1 MEGERYSRQFILPH
15 DFLKILFGKLL
26 YNFVVV
32 SAIQQYESVIYINPF
47 PSEPPS
53 PPTIPPLLV
62 ITEHKTGLLVLFCN
76 CPLINLFYTC
86 ILYYICQYIFILY
99 MSVLLT
105 QIISISPSPA
115 VPTSLFSTRFISTI
129 FLDCIYM
136 R

>member
-1 MEGERYSRQFILPH
+1 MEGERYSRQFILPN
-15 DFLKILFGKLL
+15 DFLQILFGKLL
-26 YNFVVV
+26 YNFVLV
-32 SAIQQYESVIYINPF
+32 SAIQQYKSVIYINHF

-76 CPLINLFYTC
+76 FPINLFYTC

-99 MSVLLT
+99 MSMLLS
-105 QIISISPSPA
+105 QIIPTSPSPA
-115 VPTSLFSTRFISTI
+115 VPASLFSTRFISTI